1 METQNIISKVDYPT
15 EWINLIV
22 LVKKS
27 DDSIRICLDPR
38 DLNTSIVENILLWQH
53 LKKLVYS

>member
-38 DLNTSIVENILLWQH
+38 DLNTSIVENIFLWQH